1 MRCFIDP
8 ADWTREL
15 VELSPDESR
24 HAARV
29 LRVREGSEIEILNG
43 RGGVGKA
50 SVVSAGKRLVTVRIA
65 ERQTVA
71 APRPRITLV
80 QAVVREQKM
89 DWIVQKA
96 AELGVSEI
104 RPVTTVNAVVQLDA
118 DRAGG
123 KAERWTRI
131 ALEAIK
137 QSGNPWLP
145 VVAAPCRLDE
155 YLATR
160 AAGEPL
166 LVGSLARGAR
176 PLREILR
183 ELSARAPE
191 SVAVLIGPE
200 GDFTPAE
207 LDAAL
212 GRGGLPAGFGPTVL
226 RAETAAVF
234 ALSALRCEFG

>member
-8 ADWTREL
+8 ADWTREI
-15 VELSPDESR
+15 VELSREESS

-29 LRVREGSEIEILNG
+29 LRVREGSMVGIVNG
-43 RGGVGKA
+43 CGGVGKA
-50 SVVSAGKRLVTVRIA
+50 SVVSADKRRVTVRIV
-65 ERQTVA
+65 ERNTSA
-71 APRPRITLV
+71 APRPRVTLV

-96 AELGVSEI
+96 TELGVSEI
-104 RPVTTVNAVVQLDA
+104 LPVRTMNSIVQLGEE
-118 DRAGG
+118 RANV
-123 KAERWTRI
+123 KVDRWTRI
-131 ALEAIK
+131 ATEAIK

-155 YLATR
+155 YLAGR
-160 AAGEPL
+160 DAREPL

-176 PLREILR
+176 PLRDVLR

-200 GDFTPAE
+200 GDLTPAE

-212 GRGGLPAGFGPTVL
+212 ARGGLPVGFGPTVL
-226 RAETAAVF
+226 RAETAAIF

>member
-8 ADWTREL
+8 ADWTRET

-29 LRVREGSEIEILNG
+29 LRAREGDEIEILNG

-50 SVVSAGKRLVTVRIA
+50 TVVSAGKRLVTVRIV
-65 ERQTVA
+65 ERKAVA
-71 APRPRITLV
+71 APRPRIMLV

-96 AELGVSEI
+96 AELGVSGI
-104 RPVTTVNAVVQLDA
+104 RPVTTANAVVQLDA

-123 KAERWTRI
+123 KAERWARI

-145 VVAAPCRLDE
+145 VIAAPCRLDE
-155 YLATR
+155 YLAAR
-160 AAGEPL
+160 DAGEPL

-176 PLREILR
+176 PLREVLR

-212 GRGGLPAGFGPTVL
+212 GRGGLPVGFGPTVL